1 MSQKCELVL
10 DYFNG
15 HLTQTEREEFEQHLA
30 TCPECQEELME
41 LQDLLGDVA
50 LVSEQASPPPEMK
63 KRILENIFAE
73 DNHSEETTV
82 KAISSNKEM
91 ENQIVKNAP
100 RTKPW
105 LTTLLAAS
113 LLLSLVGNG
122 YLMMQNDD
130 GTETATEELKQP
142 DNVVTLQPSDTAG
155 SGFAA
160 LFQQEQALSVMIQTQ
175 DLPEPTGNE
184 VYQVWLL
191 KDGVPIPAGDFTVD
205 DQGKGYVFHNIEQT
219 TAEDW
224 DTIAITLEPQSGN
237 ELPEGN
243 IHLSAGL

>member
-15 HLTQTEREEFEQHLA
+15 HLTQTEREAFEQHLA
-30 TCPECQEELME
+30 TCPECQEELAE

-63 KRILENIFAE
+63 KRILDNVFAE
-73 DNHSEETTV
+73 DDNIVTPITTIKESETPITNNGR
-82 KAISSNKEM
+82 K
-91 ENQIVKNAP
+91 
-100 RTKPW
+100 TKPW

-113 LLLSLVGNG
+113 LLLSLIGNG
-122 YLMMQNDD
+122 YFMMQNEE
-130 GTETATEELKQP
+130 GTETVTEELNQP
-142 DNVVTLQPSDTAG
+142 ESVVTLQPSDTAG

-175 DLPEPTGNE
+175 DLPELSGNE

-191 KDGVPIPAGDFTVD
+191 KDGAPIPAGAFTID
-205 DQGKGYVFHNIEQT
+205 DQGKGYVFHNVEQT
-219 TAEDW
+219 AAEDW

-237 ELPEGN
+237 ELPEGK